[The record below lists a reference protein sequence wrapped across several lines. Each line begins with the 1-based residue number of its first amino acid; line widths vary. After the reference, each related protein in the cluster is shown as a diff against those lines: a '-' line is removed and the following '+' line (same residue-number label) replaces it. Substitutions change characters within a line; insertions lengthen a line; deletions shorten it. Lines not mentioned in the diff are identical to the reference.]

1 MISQSVRQARP
12 AGAGPPKKLVIKPL
26 KSAPKLP
33 ADFADATWARLKDAV
48 VAIFNQQPVV
58 TSLEELY
65 RAVEDMCTHKLA
77 PLLYERLH
85 AECDAHIAK
94 QLAALASTPSG
105 DEKLFLGHVE
115 RAWSS
120 LCAQLLTVR
129 SVFLYLDRTHV
140 LSSGAAVRSLFDMG
154 VASFRAH
161 LEAHA
166 DVQRKTIAGMLQEV
180 AAERGGE
187 SIDRVRL
194 SHLTGMFA
202 TLGSYGVVFEAPF
215 LEASTRFYA
224 QEGQG
229 VLGST
234 NVPEYLIYAERRL
247 REEAQRC
254 ERYLAGPTR
263 RPLIAIVETQL
274 LELHM
279 ARCGCCEAVWLW
291 YMCGCISN
299 GLCVGNGLY
308 VITFVCRE

>member
-33 ADFADATWARLKDAV
+33 ADFADATWAKLKDAV
-48 VAIFNQQPVV
+48 VAIFNQQPVA

-85 AECDAHIAK
+85 AECDAHVAK
-94 QLAALASTPSG
+94 QLTALAATPS
-105 DEKLFLGHVE
+105 DDTRLFLGHVQ
-115 RAWSS
+115 RVWSS

-140 LSSGAAVRSLFDMG
+140 LSSGSDVRSLFDMG
-154 VASFRAH
+154 VASFRLH
-161 LEAHA
+161 LERHA
-166 DVQRKTIAGMLQEV
+166 DLQRKTIDGMLAEV
-180 AAERGGE
+180 AAERNGD

-202 TLGSYGVVFEAPF
+202 TLGSYADVFEAPF

-224 QEGQG
+224 HEAEAT
-229 VLGST
+229 LGST
-234 NVPEYLIYAERRL
+234 DVPEYLAYAERRL
-247 REEAQRC
+247 KEEAQRC
-254 ERYLAGPTR
+254 ERYLAAPTR
-263 RPLIAIVETQL
+263 RPLIAIVESQL
-274 LELHM
+274 LEQHM
-279 ARCGCCEAVWLW
+279 ARSVL
-291 YMCGCISN
+291 
-299 GLCVGNGLY
+299 V
-308 VITFVCRE
+308 